1 MIPPTPQMAETLAA
15 IRKLTVDGVPPSV
28 EKLALACGR
37 RSRGSFH
44 AHLKLMRERGLIV
57 WTP

>member
-1 MIPPTPQMAETLAA
+1 MAETLAA